1 MIPLTWLGTMAVAW
15 WLYPPTVLPITL
27 VGVSVNARNPVQ
39 SIAVIRCPA
48 AGESAMSRP
57 GQRACAMADV
67 VGVRDRAVL
76 VRNVLSNRL
85 ELLTFVTSGRAP
97 LAPTAPTAPVAA
109 PVVKKSATGVD
120 VTLSKSAV
128 EHYLVN
134 LPELL
139 TSALA
144 TPHMRELPDGTRAM
158 DGFALGEIKPGSV
171 IDQLGLKNGDVIQRV
186 NGEPLDS
193 LAAAIRL
200 AAMAQT
206 RAESTMD
213 VLRAGKV
220 LTFAFRTR

>member
-1 MIPLTWLGTMAVAW
+1 MIPMSWLGALAAAW
-15 WLYPPTVLPITL
+15 WFYPSTALPITL
-27 VGVSVNARNPVQ
+27 IGASVNTVNAAQ
-39 SIAVIRCPA
+39 SIAVIRCPT
-48 AGESAMSRP
+48 AGESSMSRP
-57 GQRACAMADV
+57 GQRACAIADV

-76 VRNVLSNRL
+76 VRNVLANRL
-85 ELLTFVTSGRAP
+85 EVLTFASAGLKGAP
-97 LAPTAPTAPVAA
+97 LPPSPGVVEAPTIRR
-109 PVVKKSATGVD
+109 SATGVD

-128 EHYLVN
+128 AHYLVN

-144 TPHMRELPDGTRAM
+144 TPHMGERADGTRAM
-158 DGFALGEIKPGSV
+158 DGFVLGEIKPGSV
-171 IDQLGLKNGDVIQRV
+171 IEQLGLKNGDVIQRV

-200 AAMAQT
+200 AVSAQA

-220 LTFAFRTR
+220 LTFAFRTK